1 MIKNGLWKSYFFL
14 VFELSTGG
22 LNVASLPMT
31 MIMVAKTL
39 SSSFLSSFLLSLFA
53 GDLFKV
59 TSTTAVVR
67 GGNQFSIQNLMHGWF
82 LPDANNSVFIESCVF
97 AKEWYSFDNCL

>member
-1 MIKNGLWKSYFFL
+1 MGFGRCYFFL

-31 MIMVAKTL
+31 IIMVAKTL
-39 SSSFLSSFLLSLFA
+39 SSSFFS

-59 TSTTAVVR
+59 TLAVYPSQ
-67 GGNQFSIQNLMHGWF
+67 GS
-82 LPDANNSVFIESCVF
+82 
-97 AKEWYSFDNCL
+97 

>member
-1 MIKNGLWKSYFFL
+1 MIKNGLWKGYFFL
-14 VFELSTGG
+14 VFELSTGS

-31 MIMVAKTL
+31 MIMVAKT
-39 SSSFLSSFLLSLFA
+39 LSSFLLSLFA

-67 GGNQFSIQNLMHGWF
+67 GGNQFSI
-82 LPDANNSVFIESCVF
+82 
-97 AKEWYSFDNCL
+97 

>member
-1 MIKNGLWKSYFFL
+1 MGFGRCYFFL
-14 VFELSTGG
+14 FFELSTGG

-39 SSSFLSSFLLSLFA
+39 SSSFLSSLFP

-59 TSTTAVVR
+59 TLAVYPSQ
-67 GGNQFSIQNLMHGWF
+67 GS
-82 LPDANNSVFIESCVF
+82 
-97 AKEWYSFDNCL
+97 

>member
-1 MIKNGLWKSYFFL
+1 MIKIGFVKCYFFL

-22 LNVASLPMT
+22 LNIASLPMT

-39 SSSFLSSFLLSLFA
+39 SSSFLSSLFA

-59 TSTTAVVR
+59 TLAVYPSQ
-67 GGNQFSIQNLMHGWF
+67 GS
-82 LPDANNSVFIESCVF
+82 
-97 AKEWYSFDNCL
+97 

>member
-1 MIKNGLWKSYFFL
+1 MIKSGLCKGYFFL
-14 VFELSTGG
+14 VFELSTGS

-39 SSSFLSSFLLSLFA
+39 LSLFP

-67 GGNQFSIQNLMHGWF
+67 GDNQFSRQNIMHGWF